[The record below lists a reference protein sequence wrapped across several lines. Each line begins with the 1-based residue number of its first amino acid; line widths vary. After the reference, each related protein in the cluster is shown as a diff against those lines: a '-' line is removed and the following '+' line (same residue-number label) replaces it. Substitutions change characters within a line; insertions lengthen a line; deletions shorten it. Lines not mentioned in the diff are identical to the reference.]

1 MKLEENKINT
11 INGLGD
17 QAINMETVRKLK
29 EESENLRKNPV
40 AWNLLLI
47 LFNKLRFKIFDLEN
61 NFNTVRYL
69 GKCEKK

>member
-47 LFNKLRFKIFDLEN
+47 LFNKLGFKIFDLEN

>member
-17 QAINMETVRKLK
+17 EAINMETVRKLK

-40 AWNLLLI
+40 AWNLLLM
-47 LFNKLRFKIFDLEN
+47 LFNKMGFKIF
-61 NFNTVRYL
+61 
-69 GKCEKK
+69 

>member
-1 MKLEENKINT
+1 MKLEENEINT

-47 LFNKLRFKIFDLEN
+47 LFNKLGFKIFDLEN
-61 NFNTVRYL
+61 NFNTVRCL